1 MSQVAV
7 SDCAAGAASSLADLS
22 LLRLLDPEV
31 LADPYP
37 FYRALR
43 EYEPVHWDPYTHTW
57 VITSYDAVVTVLTKY
72 SAVRTPTRE
81 QLAHMGLSAFQ
92 PFAEML
98 VKQMLFMD
106 GAAHFRLRS
115 ICAAAFTPRRVAGLR
130 AAIRSTAGKLIDCV
144 VDREKMDVI
153 ADFANPFPAMVA
165 AQLLGFPVEDHVQ
178 LKAWSA
184 DFAELLGNFQHN
196 PDRAAQVLSSMNDLK
211 AYVSGQMIE
220 QRTRPR
226 DGLLHALMTA
236 EADGGR
242 LTDDEIVANA
252 IVTMIGGQ
260 ETTTNLIGN
269 GLLTLLRTPS
279 ALADLRAH
287 PEILESAVE
296 ELLRYES
303 PSQHTGRLAP
313 ADTVLGGKSI
323 RKGEAVIAVMGAANR
338 DPARFVE
345 PDRLDLRRRD
355 NRHVA
360 FGWAA
365 HFCFGAPLARMEAQI
380 AFTVLL
386 ERLQD
391 IHLDAA
397 TLNWRGN
404 TGLRCLL
411 ALPVTFRSSKLKP
424 QNAKVLR

>member
-1 MSQVAV
+1 MSP
-7 SDCAAGAASSLADLS
+7 AALGHETAEAHSSLAELS
-22 LLRLLDPEV
+22 LLRLLDPLV

-37 FYRALR
+37 FYRSLR
-43 EYEPVHWDPYTHTW
+43 ARAPVHWDPYMHTW
-57 VITSYDAVVTVLTKY
+57 VVTSYNDVVTVLTKY
-72 SAVRTPTRE
+72 SAARTPTPE
-81 QLAHMGLSAFQ
+81 QLVRMGLRAFQ

-106 GAAHFRLRS
+106 GAAHSRLRS
-115 ICAAAFTPRRVAGLR
+115 LCSAVFTPRRVAGLR
-130 AAIRSTAGKLIDCV
+130 TAIRSTADQLIDRV
-144 VDREKMDVI
+144 VHKGSMDAI

-165 AQLLGFPVEDHVQ
+165 AQLLGFPVEDHLQ

-196 PDRAAQVLSSMNDLK
+196 PDRAAQVLSSLNDLK
-211 AYVSGQMIE
+211 AYLFRQLAGQ
-220 QRTRPR
+220 RLRPR

-236 EADGGR
+236 KTDGGC

-252 IVTMIGGQ
+252 IVTMIGGL

-269 GLLTLLRTPS
+269 GLLTLLREKS

-287 PEILESAVE
+287 PDIMESAVE

-303 PSQHTGRLAP
+303 PSQHTARLAP
-313 ADTVLGGKSI
+313 ADTALGGKSI
-323 RKGEAVIAVMGAANR
+323 RKGEAVMAVIGAANR
-338 DPARFVE
+338 DPARFID

-380 AFTVLL
+380 AFTALL
-386 ERLQD
+386 QRLPD
-391 IHLDAA
+391 MRLGSTILK
-397 TLNWRGN
+397 WRGN
-404 TGLRCLL
+404 AGLRCLV
-411 ALPVTFRSSKLKP
+411 ALPITFATP
-424 QNAKVLR
+424 HTN

>member
-1 MSQVAV
+1 MSSFVADR
-7 SDCAAGAASSLADLS
+7 SAGESAALANLS
-22 LLRLLDPEV
+22 PLRLLDPDV

-37 FYRALR
+37 FYQALR
-43 EYEPVHWDPYTHTW
+43 ECEPVHWDPYTHAW
-57 VITSYDAVVTVLTKY
+57 VVTSYDSVITVLTKY
-72 SAVRTPTRE
+72 SAVRTPTPER
-81 QLAHMGLSAFQ
+81 LAHMGLSQFQ

-106 GAAHFRLRS
+106 GAAHARLRS
-115 ICAAAFTPRRVAGLR
+115 ICSAAFTPSRVAGLR
-130 AAIRSTAGKLIDCV
+130 TAIRSTAEKLIDCV
-144 VDREKMDVI
+144 ARRGQMDVV

-178 LKAWSA
+178 LKTWSS

-196 PDRAAQVLSSMNDLK
+196 PDRAAQVLSSMNDMK
-211 AYVSGQMIE
+211 AYVYERLKE

-236 EADGGR
+236 ETESGR
-242 LTDDEIVANA
+242 LTDEEIVANA

-260 ETTTNLIGN
+260 ETTTSLIAN

-279 ALADLRAH
+279 AIADLRAH
-287 PEILESAVE
+287 PEIMQSAVE

-303 PSQHTGRLAP
+303 PSQHTARLAP

-323 RKGEAVIAVMGAANR
+323 RKGEAVMAVMAAANR
-338 DPARFVE
+338 DPARFVD
-345 PDRLDLRRRD
+345 PNRLDLRRQD

-365 HFCFGAPLARMEAQI
+365 HFCFGAPLARLEAQI
-380 AFTVLL
+380 AFTTLL
-386 ERLQD
+386 ERFQD
-391 IHLDAA
+391 IHLDGTA
-397 TLNWRGN
+397 LKWRSN

-411 ALPVTFRSSKLKP
+411 ALPITIATYDT
-424 QNAKVLR
+424 N